1 MGCDRIGVNEFNLS
15 QGDATMRCP
24 GQDMQY
30 WKPGAIF
37 ESNCPQCGHAVEFF
51 KDDTA
56 RKCVRCGHR
65 FVNPQMDFGCAAY
78 CPYAEQCLGTLPE
91 GLAAQKE
98 NLLKD
103 RVAVEMK
110 RTFRNDFKRIGRAGR
125 VARYAERI
133 GKAERGNLA
142 VILSAAYLLDIDGP
156 PAEGAPDA
164 GAAGHSIGAVPT
176 AAHEILTRLGAREDL
191 IAEVCDIITQHRS
204 GRTGDPVN
212 FQTVHDADALETM
225 ESEHKQRP
233 FDVGELAACIE
244 RSFLTASGRRAAR
257 ETLIASR

>member
-1 MGCDRIGVNEFNLS
+1 
-15 QGDATMRCP
+15 MRCP

-37 ESNCPQCGHAVEFF
+37 EEKCPHCGQTVEFF

-56 RKCVRCGHR
+56 RKCGQCGHR

-110 RTFRNDFKRIGRAGR
+110 RYFKNDFKRIGHASR
-125 VARYAERI
+125 VARHAERI
-133 GKAERGNLA
+133 GKAVQGNLA
-142 VILSAAYLLDIDGP
+142 VILSAAYLHDIGGEEAGRQDGS
-156 PAEGAPDA
+156 
-164 GAAGHSIGAVPT
+164 AASEHPEMASPT
-176 AAHEILTRLGAREDL
+176 VAREILEKLGAREEL
-191 IAEVCDIITQHRS
+191 IADVCEIVARLHHPRP
-204 GRTGDPVN
+204 GDTLDV
-212 FQTVHDADALETM
+212 QVVRDADLLETID
-225 ESEHKQRP
+225 EQHKSDP
-233 FDVGELAACIE
+233 LAAGKLTE
-244 RSFLTASGRRAAR
+244 LVEGSFLTEAGRQAAR
-257 ETLIASR
+257 DLLLNAR

>member
-1 MGCDRIGVNEFNLS
+1 
-15 QGDATMRCP
+15 MRCP

-37 ESNCPQCGHAVEFF
+37 EATCPECGKLVEFF

-56 RKCVRCGHR
+56 RKCGNCGHR

-91 GLAAQKE
+91 GLAVQKE

-110 RTFRNDFKRIGRAGR
+110 RYFRNDFKRIGRAGR

-133 GKAERGNLA
+133 GKAEKGNLA
-142 VILSAAYLLDIDGP
+142 VILSAAYLLDIDAAADGP
-156 PAEGAPDA
+156 HGSVAAEPALTGEPIRAR
-164 GAAGHSIGAVPT
+164 
-176 AAHEILTRLGAREDL
+176 EILTRLGAREEL
-191 IAEVCDIITQHRS
+191 IHEVCNIITYHRS
-204 GRTGDPVN
+204 GRTGDSVN
-212 FQTVHDADALETM
+212 FQAVYDADVLETLD
-225 ESEHKQRP
+225 EEHKTHP
-233 FDVGELAACIE
+233 LDAGELAERIE
-244 RSFLTASGRRAAR
+244 GSFLTASGRQAAR
-257 ETLIASR
+257 ETLLTSR

>member
-1 MGCDRIGVNEFNLS
+1 
-15 QGDATMRCP
+15 MRCP

-37 ESNCPQCGHAVEFF
+37 ESKCPQCGSPVEFF

-56 RKCVRCGHR
+56 RKCGRCGHR

-98 NLLKD
+98 HLLKD

-110 RTFRNDFKRIGRAGR
+110 RYFRNDFKRIGRAGR

-133 GKAERGNLA
+133 GKAETGNLA
-142 VILSAAYLLDIDGP
+142 VILTTAYLLDLDE
-156 PAEGAPDA
+156 PA
-164 GAAGHSIGAVPT
+164 T
-176 AAHEILTRLGAREDL
+176 ARDILTRLGAREEL
-191 IAEVCDIITQHRS
+191 VAEVCDIIAHHRS
-204 GRTGDPVN
+204 SRAGDSVN
-212 FQTVHDADALETM
+212 FRAVHDADGLERL
-225 ESEHKQRP
+225 EAEHKRHP
-233 FDVGELAACIE
+233 IDAGELAERID
-244 RSFLTASGRRAAR
+244 RSFLTASGREAAR
-257 ETLIASR
+257 ETLLTSR

>member
-1 MGCDRIGVNEFNLS
+1 
-15 QGDATMRCP
+15 MRCP

-37 ESNCPQCGHAVEFF
+37 ESSCPQCGHPVEFF

-56 RKCVRCGHR
+56 RKCGQCGHR

-110 RTFRNDFKRIGRAGR
+110 RTFRNDFTRIGRAGR

-142 VILSAAYLLDIDGP
+142 VILAAAYLLEIDAVSAGP
-156 PAEGAPDA
+156 VGNRPVDPSLPGEPA
-164 GAAGHSIGAVPT
+164 AAR
-176 AAHEILTRLGAREDL
+176 EILTRLAAREDL
-191 IAEVCDIITQHRS
+191 IAEVCDIITRHRFKQ
-204 GRTGDPVN
+204 TGDSVN
-212 FQTVHDADALETM
+212 FRAVCDAAALEAL
-225 ESEHKQRP
+225 EAEHKQHP
-233 FDVGELAACIE
+233 IEAAELAARIE
-244 RSFLTASGRRAAR
+244 GSFLTASGRQAAR
-257 ETLIASR
+257 ETLLNSR

>member
-1 MGCDRIGVNEFNLS
+1 
-15 QGDATMRCP
+15 MRCP

-37 ESNCPQCGHAVEFF
+37 ESSCPQCGRPVEFF

-56 RKCVRCGHR
+56 RKCGQCGHR
-65 FVNPQMDFGCAAY
+65 FANPQMDFGCAAY

-110 RTFRNDFKRIGRAGR
+110 RAFRNDFKRIGRAGR

-133 GKAERGNLA
+133 GKAEKGNLA
-142 VILSAAYLLDIDGP
+142 VILTAAYLIDLDAAAESP
-156 PAEGAPDA
+156 PAGEPV
-164 GAAGHSIGAVPT
+164 AAR
-176 AAHEILTRLGAREDL
+176 EILARLGAREEL
-191 IAEVCDIITQHRS
+191 IHEVCDIIARRRS
-204 GRTGDPVN
+204 GRAGDSVN
-212 FQTVHDADALETM
+212 FRAVYDADGLEALEA
-225 ESEHKQRP
+225 ECKQQP
-233 FDVGELAACIE
+233 IAASELAGRID
-244 RSFLTASGRRAAR
+244 RSFLTAAGREAAR
-257 ETLIASR
+257 EILLTSR

>member
-1 MGCDRIGVNEFNLS
+1 
-15 QGDATMRCP
+15 MRCP

-37 ESNCPQCGHAVEFF
+37 EATCPECGTLVEFF

-56 RKCVRCGHR
+56 RKCGKCGHR

-110 RTFRNDFKRIGRAGR
+110 RYYRSDFKRIGRAGR

-133 GKAERGNLA
+133 GKAEKGNLA
-142 VILSAAYLLDIDGP
+142 VILSAAYLHGIGSVAAERAQGSAAPVDVEVQGSAAARDIL
-156 PAEGAPDA
+156 AN
-164 GAAGHSIGAVPT
+164 
-176 AAHEILTRLGAREDL
+176 LGAREEL
-191 IAEVCDIITQHRS
+191 IAEVCDIIALQAGRRS
-204 GRTGDPVN
+204 GETVDFRV
-212 FQTVHDADALETM
+212 VHDADLLETLD
-225 ESEHKQRP
+225 EECKN
-233 FDVGELAACIE
+233 GELDADRLAERIE
-244 RSFLTASGRRAAR
+244 HSFLTAAGRQAAR
-257 ETLIASR
+257 DTLLTSR

>member
-1 MGCDRIGVNEFNLS
+1 
-15 QGDATMRCP
+15 MRCP

-37 ESNCPQCGHAVEFF
+37 EARCPQCGQAVEFF

-56 RKCVRCGHR
+56 RKCGTCGHR

-98 NLLKD
+98 DLLKD

-110 RTFRNDFKRIGRAGR
+110 RYFKNDFKSIGHASR

-133 GKAERGNLA
+133 GKAEKGNLA
-142 VILSAAYLLDIDGP
+142 VILTAAYLHDIGRAEARRQESNTFVDSQQKEGP
-156 PAEGAPDA
+156 
-164 GAAGHSIGAVPT
+164 AAARQ
-176 AAHEILTRLGAREDL
+176 ILEKLSAREEL
-191 IAEVCDIITQHRS
+191 IAEVCDIISRQHAPEPDS
-204 GRTGDPVN
+204 SLNLKV
-212 FQTVHDADALETM
+212 VHDANLLETLDEQQKSNPL
-225 ESEHKQRP
+225 ES
-233 FDVGELAACIE
+233 DELNRRIA
-244 RSFLTASGRRAAR
+244 RGFLTTAGRQTATEILLNPR
-257 ETLIASR
+257 

>member
-1 MGCDRIGVNEFNLS
+1 
-15 QGDATMRCP
+15 MRCP

-37 ESNCPQCGHAVEFF
+37 ESNCPQCGQAVEFF

-56 RKCVRCGHR
+56 RKCGRCGHR

-110 RTFRNDFKRIGRAGR
+110 RYFRNDFKRIGRAGR

-133 GKAERGNLA
+133 GKAETGNLA
-142 VILSAAYLLDIDGP
+142 VILTTAYLLDIDE
-156 PAEGAPDA
+156 PA
-164 GAAGHSIGAVPT
+164 AARD
-176 AAHEILTRLGAREDL
+176 ILTRLGAREEL
-191 IAEVCDIITQHRS
+191 VAEVCDIIAHHRS
-204 GRTGDPVN
+204 SRAGGTVN
-212 FQTVHDADALETM
+212 FRAVHDADGLERL
-225 ESEHKQRP
+225 EAEHKQHP
-233 FDVGELAACIE
+233 IDAGELAERID
-244 RSFLTASGRRAAR
+244 RSFLTASGREAAR
-257 ETLIASR
+257 ETLLTSR

>member
-1 MGCDRIGVNEFNLS
+1 
-15 QGDATMRCP
+15 MRCP

-37 ESNCPQCGHAVEFF
+37 EAKCPQCGQTVEFF

-56 RKCVRCGHR
+56 RKCGKCGHR

-110 RTFRNDFKRIGRAGR
+110 RYFKNDFKRIGHASR
-125 VARYAERI
+125 VARHAERI
-133 GKAERGNLA
+133 GKTVQGNLA
-142 VILSAAYLLDIDGP
+142 VILSAAYLHDIGGEEAGRPDGSTASEHP
-156 PAEGAPDA
+156 EMEG
-164 GAAGHSIGAVPT
+164 SAV
-176 AAHEILTRLGAREDL
+176 ARAILEKLGAREEL
-191 IAEVCDIITQHRS
+191 IAEVCEIVARLHHPRP
-204 GRTGDPVN
+204 GDTLNLQV
-212 FQTVHDADALETM
+212 VRDADLLETIDEQHKSTPLPAGKLTERI
-225 ESEHKQRP
+225 ES
-233 FDVGELAACIE
+233 
-244 RSFLTASGRRAAR
+244 SFLTEAGRQAAR
-257 ETLIASR
+257 DILLNAR